1 MSSPDPHRPLPLVLA
16 FLAFTRLVVNTA
28 HRFVFPFLPAISRGL
43 GISLE
48 QGGILMSARSL
59 AGVATPLVVAS
70 AGRGERRLRLAVWGL
85 GLMAVGALVTA
96 ATSAYVGAFAGFIL
110 LGLGKPSFDSAA
122 VAYVADR
129 TPYDRRARYLSVLE
143 LTWAGG
149 LLVGAPAAGLLIDR
163 FGWEAPFW
171 VIGLILAATMAVSP
185 LVLERDEEHT
195 DSGGRPL
202 SLDRSS
208 VALLIV
214 AGLFSVSAEVTFIV
228 YGAWLEDEF
237 ALSLAALGAASV
249 VIALAELAGEGSVLV
264 FADRFG
270 KRRMVAWGMAASA
283 IGYLALVVASGS
295 LVGGIAALSMAFIAF
310 EVTIVGTVPLAS
322 EAAPGARTRY
332 LALLMVALS
341 IGRAIGDVIG
351 PMLYTWKGIPANG
364 ITSAAVVL
372 VGLALLLGAVR
383 ERS

>member
-1 MSSPDPHRPLPLVLA
+1 MSTPPRRSLGAAIA
-16 FLAFTRLVVNTA
+16 FLALTRLAVNTA

-59 AGVATPLVVAS
+59 AGVATPAVVAS
-70 AGRGERRLRLAVWGL
+70 AGKGERRVRLAMWGL
-85 GLMAVGALVTA
+85 GMMAVGAVITA

-129 TPYDRRARYLSVLE
+129 TPYERRARNLSILE
-143 LTWAGG
+143 VTWAGG

-163 FGWEAPFW
+163 FGWQAPFW
-171 VIGLILAATMAVSP
+171 TIGLLLAVTMLLTP
-185 LVLERDEEHT
+185 GVLDRDVPHP
-195 DSGGRPL
+195 DGQRGLL
-202 SLDRSS
+202 SLDASS
-208 VALLIV
+208 LALLVV
-214 AGLFSVSAEVTFIV
+214 AALFSVSAEVTFIV

-264 FADRFG
+264 FADRVG
-270 KRRMVAWGMAASA
+270 KKRMVAWGMAISA
-283 IGYLALVVASGS
+283 LGYLSLVVASAS
-295 LVGGIAALSMAFIAF
+295 LPWGIAALSVAFIAF
-310 EVTIVGTVPLAS
+310 EVTIVGTIPLAS
-322 EAAPGARTRY
+322 EAAPEARTRY

-341 IGRAIGDVIG
+341 VGRAIGDVVG
-351 PMLYTWKGIPANG
+351 PFVYTRQGIPANG
-364 ITSAAVVL
+364 IVSAAVVL
-372 VGLALLLGAVR
+372 AGLALLLTLVR
-383 ERS
+383 ERT